1 MQTGSTYIPKD
12 VNTDKKYLPRLCKYN
27 QKVLIKQDDV
37 NANRMC
43 VLIKMSK
50 DTHV

>member
-1 MQTGSTYIPKD
+1 MQTGSTHKPTD

-27 QKVLIKQDDV
+27 QEVLIKQDNV
-37 NANRMC
+37 NANRKY
-43 VLIKMSK
+43 VFIRMSK